1 MFSVSINGRKI
12 KRQLKVPKSPRL
24 FYHPHPTK
32 KKSTSKRAER
42 IRGTRVGTG
51 PDRAASPVQCV
62 LRVREEKAPF
72 CQKRSEKKWEGGK
85 G

>member
-1 MFSVSINGRKI
+1 MEGKKK
-12 KRQLKVPKSPRL
+12 KRHLKVPKSPWL
-24 FYHPHPTK
+24 FYQPRPTK

-42 IRGTRVGTG
+42 TRETRVGTG
-51 PDRAASPVQCV
+51 PDRAASLVQYA

-72 CQKRSEKKWEGGK
+72 CQKMSEKKWAGGK

>member
-1 MFSVSINGRKI
+1 MFSVSINGK
-12 KRQLKVPKSPRL
+12 KKQLKVPKSPWL

-42 IRGTRVGTG
+42 TRETRVGTCAG
-51 PDRAASPVQCV
+51 GAASPVQYV

-72 CQKRSEKKWEGGK
+72 CQKRSEKKWEGRK